1 MRRTPSFCASILSI
15 LAWTAASLVSRHI
28 SRPLVGTT
36 RTLLSG
42 AVISEL
48 QGLPLLLPQR
58 QHRHVLIKKASA
70 LRGPLLVNVMGQAR
84 IGSEPMSVHTSIC
97 MLCAVDLSST
107 HVYSVAIHLC
117 QLSRG
122 SCISAR
128 MSVHISMSMPMSLN
142 TCLCPCLN
150 HMSVCMSVC
159 MPMQCKCAHV
169 SCTQHTAF
177 V

>member
-48 QGLPLLLPQR
+48 QGLSLLLPQR

-107 HVYSVAIHLC
+107 HVYRCCYTPMPIVQGQLC
-117 QLSRG
+117 FCTHVRT
-122 SCISAR
+122 
-128 MSVHISMSMPMSLN
+128 HIDVYAHVTKHMSMPMS
-142 TCLCPCLN
+142 
-150 HMSVCMSVC
+150 
-159 MPMQCKCAHV
+159 
-169 SCTQHTAF
+169 
-177 V
+177 